1 MYAIVRSYSGAPELV
16 DSLLEHEDEVKG
28 LITGI
33 DGFKAYYLVRTEDGE
48 ALSVSVYDDKA
59 GADRST
65 TEAADWVRDNLPDLS
80 VSRPQIIEGE
90 VVLSA

>member
-1 MYAIVRSYSGAPELV
+1 MYAIVRTYSGSPELV
-16 DSLLEHEDEVKG
+16 DSLLEHEDDVKRV
-28 LITGI
+28 ITGI
-33 DGFKAYYLVRTEDGE
+33 DGFKAYYLVRAEDGE
-48 ALSVSVYDDKA
+48 ALSISVYDDKT

-65 TEAADWVRDNLPDLS
+65 TDAADWVRENLSDLS